1 MSKFNTQNCKT
12 WNETNKPD
20 RMAILQQHGF
30 GVQFG
35 VLWEGLELSLA

>member
-1 MSKFNTQNCKT
+1 MKQTLIAWRFCSK
-12 WNETNKPD
+12 
-20 RMAILQQHGF
+20 HGF